1 MFKLCAKVD
10 ISGDRSWSLDFVT
23 AVEITRDT
31 EKLTSEA
38 KITLPKKM
46 KWDGSAEIPVR
57 RGDSVRIS
65 LGYDDSSA
73 RRSASAE
80 NLQLAF
86 VGYVRDVGF
95 KTPIVITCE
104 DDMFRLKQMP
114 AVKKAYRSVTLE
126 TLLKDQ
132 GINYRLNIM
141 GEQSLGAYRVTADTV
156 ASLLGKLSE
165 HGVRS
170 FFRYENG
177 EPVLYCGVLFE
188 RDSTPSQVF
197 KTGLNIISDQ
207 SLRQQKAE
215 NIRLRVKAVSL
226 MPDNKK
232 IKVEIGDADGEHRT
246 LHTYNKSESELK
258 AWAQQEIKRLK
269 RDGLSG
275 SFTTF
280 GASLVDCL
288 DAIGL
293 IIDGKKAGVYQ
304 VKKNVIKYGDNGYRQ
319 EITLGLRVGD

>member
-1 MFKLCAKVD
+1 MFKLCAK
-10 ISGDRSWSLDFVT
+10 IEIKGDRSWSLDFVT

-31 EKLTSEA
+31 EKLTAEA
-38 KITLPKKM
+38 KITLPKKL

-57 RGDSVRIS
+57 RGDAVSIS
-65 LGYDDSSA
+65 LGYDD
-73 RRSASAE
+73 

-95 KTPIVITCE
+95 KTPVVITCE
-104 DDMFRLKQMP
+104 DDMFKLKQMP
-114 AVKKAYRSVTLE
+114 SQKKAYRSVTLE
-126 TLLKDQ
+126 KLLKDQ
-132 GINYRLNIM
+132 GITYRLNVM

-156 ASLLGKLSE
+156 AALLGKLSE
-165 HGVRS
+165 QGIRS
-170 FFRYENG
+170 FFRYEDG

-197 KTGLNIISDQ
+197 RSELNIISDQ
-207 SLRQQKAE
+207 SLQQQRAE
-215 NIRLRVKAVSL
+215 NMRLRVKAVSL

-232 IKVEIGDADGEHRT
+232 IKVEVGDADGEHRT
-246 LHTYNKSESELK
+246 LHTYNKTESELK
-258 AWAQQEIKRLK
+258 AWAQQEVKRLK
-269 RDGLSG
+269 RDGLTG

-293 IIDGKKAGVYQ
+293 IIDGTKMGVYQ
-304 VKKNVIKYGDNGYRQ
+304 VKKNVIKYGSSGFRQ
-319 EITLGLRVGD
+319 EITLGLRLQ

>member
-1 MFKLCAKVD
+1 MFKLCAKVE

-31 EKLTSEA
+31 EKLTTEA

-46 KWDGSAEIPVR
+46 RWDGSADIPVR

-65 LGYDDSSA
+65 LGYDD
-73 RRSASAE
+73 

-104 DDMFRLKQMP
+104 DDMFKLKQMP
-114 AVKKAYRSVTLE
+114 AQKKAYRSVTIE

-132 GINYRLNIM
+132 GITYRLNVM

-156 ASLLGKLSE
+156 AALLGRLSE
-165 HGVRS
+165 QGIRS

-177 EPVLYCGVLFE
+177 EPVLYCGVLFD

-197 KTGLNIISDQ
+197 RSGLNIISDQ
-207 SLRQQKAE
+207 SLQQQKAE
-215 NIRLRVKAVSL
+215 NMRLRVKAVSL
-226 MPDNKK
+226 MPNNKK
-232 IKVEIGDADGEHRT
+232 IKVEVGDADGEHRT
-246 LHTYNKSESELK
+246 LHTYNKTERELK
-258 AWAQQEIKRLK
+258 AWAEQEVKRLK
-269 RDGLSG
+269 RDGLTG

-280 GASLVDCL
+280 GASLVDPL
-288 DAIGL
+288 DAIGI
-293 IIDGKKAGVYQ
+293 IIDGSKMGVYQ
-304 VKKNVIKYGDNGYRQ
+304 VKKDVIKYGDSGFRQ
-319 EITLGLRVGD
+319 EITLGLRVQ

>member
-1 MFKLCAKVD
+1 MFRLCAKVE
-10 ISGDRSWSLDFVT
+10 IKGDRSWSLDFVT

-31 EKLTSEA
+31 EKLTAEA

-65 LGYDDSSA
+65 LGYDD
-73 RRSASAE
+73 

-86 VGYVRDVGF
+86 VGWVRDVGF
-95 KTPIVITCE
+95 KTPVVITCE
-104 DDMFRLKQMP
+104 DDMFKLKQMP

-132 GINYRLNIM
+132 GITHRLNIM

-165 HGVRS
+165 QGVRS
-170 FFRYENG
+170 FFRNEDG

-188 RDSTPSQVF
+188 RDSTPAQVF

-207 SLRQQKAE
+207 SLQQQKAE
-215 NIRLRVKAVSL
+215 NMRLRVKAVSL
-226 MPDNKK
+226 MPNNKK
-232 IKVEIGDADGEHRT
+232 IKVEVGDSDGEHRT
-246 LHTYNKSESELK
+246 LHTYNKTESELK

-269 RDGLSG
+269 RDGLTG

-280 GASLVDCL
+280 GYKLVDPL

-293 IIDGKKAGVYQ
+293 IIDGTKMGVYQ
-304 VKKNVIKYGDNGYRQ
+304 VKKVVIKYGDGGFRQ
-319 EITLGLRVGD
+319 EITLGLRVA

>member
-1 MFKLCAKVD
+1 MFKLCAKVE

-31 EKLTSEA
+31 EKLTTEA

-46 KWDGSAEIPVR
+46 RWDGSADIPVR
-57 RGDSVRIS
+57 RGDAVRIS
-65 LGYDDSSA
+65 LGYDD
-73 RRSASAE
+73 

-104 DDMFRLKQMP
+104 DDMFKLKQMP
-114 AVKKAYRSVTLE
+114 AAKKAYRSVTLE

-132 GINYRLNIM
+132 GITYRLNIM

-165 HGVRS
+165 QGVRS
-170 FFRYENG
+170 FFRYEDG

-188 RDSTPSQVF
+188 RDATPSQVF

-215 NIRLRVKAVSL
+215 NMRLRVKAVSL

-232 IKVEIGDADGEHRT
+232 IKVEAGDADGEHRT
-246 LHTYNKSESELK
+246 LHTYNKTESELK
-258 AWAQQEIKRLK
+258 AWAEQEIKRLK
-269 RDGLSG
+269 RDGLTG

-288 DAIGL
+288 DAVGL
-293 IIDGKKAGVYQ
+293 IIDGNKAGVYQ
-304 VKKNVIKYGDNGYRQ
+304 VKKNVIKYGTSGYRQ